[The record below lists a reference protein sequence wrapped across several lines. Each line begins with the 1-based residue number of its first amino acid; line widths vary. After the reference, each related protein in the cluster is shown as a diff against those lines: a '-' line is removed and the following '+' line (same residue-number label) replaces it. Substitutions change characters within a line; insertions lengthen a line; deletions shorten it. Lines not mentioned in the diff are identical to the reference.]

1 MDDGSGRS
9 TQSVSPRGSAQAE
22 PTFTFQVEAPVSSLL
37 FIASSVLSLT
47 LILAP
52 RNSTIG
58 VLTIFGWGDGPL
70 FWQGELWRLGIN
82 SLLHNNIFHYLFNIY
97 WVLRFSPV
105 LEALIGPR
113 RYLLL
118 LLLAAWA
125 TGLAGNL
132 TWEAGGIGLSG
143 LVYFMFGYLDR
154 LRPAHK
160 AARRVCDGP
169 TRVLFY
175 SWLVIGPLISLA
187 GLVAIGNVVHLAGL
201 GFGLA
206 AAEWQRR
213 GAGRSLAW
221 RAVPAGA
228 LLLVLLAGGAYLHRP
243 FLNPDW
249 HYWKAYTAPEVAEQ
263 LAHYR
268 RVLELAPDN
277 NAARY
282 NLGLLCFEQGNLRD
296 AEQNWLACAARDPE
310 NADICRALFS
320 LYARKGDAAALETW
334 ARRLEQVSRPL

>member
-1 MDDGSGRS
+1 MDDSYGRS
-9 TQSVSPRGSAQAE
+9 TQSAAPRVSTPVA

-58 VLTIFGWGDGPL
+58 VLTAFGWGDGPL

-105 LEALIGPR
+105 LEALIGSR
-113 RYLLL
+113 RYLVLV
-118 LLLAAWA
+118 LLAAWV

-143 LVYFMFGYLDR
+143 LVYFMFAYLDR

-175 SWLVIGPLISLA
+175 SWLLIGPLITLL

-201 GFGLA
+201 MFGLA
-206 AAEWQRR
+206 AAEWQKR
-213 GAGRSLAW
+213 GAGRSLGVRLAL
-221 RAVPAGA
+221 AA
-228 LLLVLLAGGAYLHRP
+228 LLTAALVVGSLYLYRP
-243 FLNPDW
+243 VLNADW
-249 HYWKAYTAPEVAEQ
+249 HYWMAYNARDLTEQ
-263 LAHYR
+263 SAHYQK
-268 RVLELAPDN
+268 VLDLAPDN

-282 NLGLLCFEQGNLRD
+282 NLGLLFFEQGNLEG
-296 AEQNWLACAARDPE
+296 AERHWLECAARDPV
-310 NADICRALFS
+310 NADVCRALFS

-334 ARRLEQVSRPL
+334 ARRLEQVSRFL